1 MRLKYRDESRNK
13 LLEEIN
19 QNELMS
25 RKQKMVC
32 TTLCRKLFPLLE
44 SPTIF
49 VEVFKATSVPFF
61 IPDSNF
67 LSSELDNY
75 LFKVSYWVILY

>member
-1 MRLKYRDESRNK
+1 
-13 LLEEIN
+13 
-19 QNELMS
+19 
-25 RKQKMVC
+25 MVC

-49 VEVFKATSVPFF
+49 VEVFKATSVTFF

-75 LFKVSYWVILY
+75 LFKVSY